1 MKIVTDYVGEVE
13 FNEDQIIQMPKG
25 FYGFPDSKQFVLI
38 GEMSVEFPFVWLQSV
53 TEQEVCFILTDPFL
67 FVEDYNFEID
77 DDVVAQLKINSVEDV
92 QVFST
97 VVIKQD
103 IETSTINL
111 KSPIIINQNTRLAEQ
126 VVIDADY
133 PYKRRL
139 FKDKAVM

>member
-25 FYGFPDSKQFVLI
+25 FYGFPDSRQFVLI
-38 GEMSVEFPFVWLQSV
+38 GEMNVEFPFVWLQSV

-67 FVEDYNFEID
+67 FVEDYNFEIGE
-77 DDVVAQLKINSVEDV
+77 DVVAQLKINSVEDV
-92 QVFST
+92 RVYST

-103 IETSTINL
+103 IEMSTINL

>member
-25 FYGFPDSKQFVLI
+25 FYGFPDSRQFVLI
-38 GEMSVEFPFVWLQSV
+38 GEMSVEFPFVWLQSI

-77 DDVVAQLKINSVEDV
+77 DDVVTQLKINSVEDV

>member
-25 FYGFPDSKQFVLI
+25 FYGFPDSRQFVLI

-53 TEQEVCFILTDPFL
+53 TEQDVCFILTDPFL

-77 DDVVAQLKINSVEDV
+77 DEVVAQLKIDSVEDV

-103 IETSTINL
+103 IEQSTINL